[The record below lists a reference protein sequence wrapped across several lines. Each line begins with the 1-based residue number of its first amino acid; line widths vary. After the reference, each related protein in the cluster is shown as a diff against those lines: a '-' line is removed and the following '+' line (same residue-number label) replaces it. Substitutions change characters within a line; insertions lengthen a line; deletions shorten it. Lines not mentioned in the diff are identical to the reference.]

1 MADAAF
7 RSDPNPMSLP
17 HALPTAPQAG
27 DDPARADRFRLAMTA
42 SNIGMAIV
50 SLEGV
55 WLEVNPALCAMLGYR
70 EEQLRGQH
78 YSDVTHPDDLAISHN
93 LVAALVSGEL
103 ASVDEHKRYVHSDG
117 SDVWV
122 QLNVAVMRADDG
134 APQYFIS
141 HMRDIRGE
149 REAGIALSARVAEHG
164 AALDASHRQLQLFAD
179 AVAHDLRAPL
189 RSIESFSALLAD
201 RAGERLNETDRDY
214 LGRIRA
220 AASRMTG
227 LLAMLTELSHVT
239 RAEMRIAPVDLSL
252 LADWV
257 GAELQDADPAH
268 RGEVSVQPGLQVE
281 GDERLL
287 KLMLTQ
293 LMHNAWKFSTVPA
306 EAPAG
311 TRVRIEVAGEVRAG
325 VLALSVRDHGSGFD
339 MRYAHKLFEPFQRL
353 HGPDQG
359 GGHGLGLAIA
369 QRVAERH
376 RGQLRAHAEPGAG
389 STFTVE
395 LPLVSRGEENADA

>member
-1 MADAAF
+1 MT
-7 RSDPNPMSLP
+7 LP
-17 HALPTAPQAG
+17 HPTM
-27 DDPARADRFRLAMTA
+27 PASKAADDRFRLAMAA

-50 SLEGV
+50 SIDGI
-55 WLEVNPALCAMLGYR
+55 WLEVNPALCALLGYR
-70 EEQLRGQH
+70 IEELRGHH
-78 YSDVTHPDDLAISHN
+78 YSEVTHPDDLAISNN
-93 LVAALVSGEL
+93 LVAALVSGAL
-103 ASVDEHKRYVHSDG
+103 ASVDEHKRYVHRDG

-122 QLNVAVMRADDG
+122 QLNIAVMRDEDG
-134 APQYFIS
+134 KPQYFIS
-141 HMRDIRGE
+141 HMRDIGDE
-149 REAGIALSARVAEHG
+149 READLARSARMAEHG
-164 AALDASHRQLQLFAD
+164 AALDASNRQLQLFAD

-189 RSIESFSALLAD
+189 RSIESFSALLGE
-201 RAGERLNETDRDY
+201 RAAERLNETDRDY
-214 LGRIRA
+214 LTRIRA

-227 LLAMLTELSHVT
+227 LLAALTELSHVT

-257 GAELQDADPAH
+257 GAELQDADPRH

-287 KLMLTQ
+287 KLMLNQ
-293 LMHNAWKFSTVPA
+293 LMHNAWKFSCERAAGEPGG
-306 EAPAG
+306 EQAP
-311 TRVRIEVAGEVRAG
+311 VRIQVRGEVVGSR
-325 VLALSVRDHGSGFD
+325 LQLSIQDHGAGFD

-369 QRVAERH
+369 RRVAERH
-376 RGQLRAHAEPGAG
+376 RGQLRAHSQPGAG

-395 LPLVSRGEENADA
+395 LPLRFKGEESADA

>member
-1 MADAAF
+1 MT
-7 RSDPNPMSLP
+7 LP
-17 HALPTAPQAG
+17 HPLPTAAQAG
-27 DDPARADRFRLAMTA
+27 NDPAQDDRFRLAMTA

-50 SLEGV
+50 SLDGV

-70 EEQLRGQH
+70 EEQLRGHH
-78 YSDVTHPDDLAISHN
+78 YSEVTHRDDLAISQN

-103 ASVDEHKRYVHSDG
+103 ASVDEHKRYVHADG

-214 LGRIRA
+214 LTRIRA
-220 AASRMTG
+220 AATRMTG

-239 RAEMRIAPVDLSL
+239 RAEMRIGPVDLSL

-257 GAELQDADPAH
+257 GAELQDADPSR
-268 RGEVSVQPGLQVE
+268 RGEVRVQPGLQVE

-293 LMHNAWKFSTVPA
+293 LMHNAWKFSALAA
-306 EAPAG
+306 EADAP
-311 TRVRIEVAGEVRAG
+311 VRIEVGGETRDGA
-325 VLALSVRDHGSGFD
+325 LALSVRDHGSGFD

-369 QRVAERH
+369 RRVAERH
-376 RGQLRAHAEPGAG
+376 RGRLRAHAGPGAG

-395 LPLVSRGEENADA
+395 LPLVSRGEENVDA